1 MAYFQS
7 REFIDKHFKKWT
19 SFRQKSFLVKLVG
32 VAYWKQ
38 FQEMLDKE

>member
-1 MAYFQS
+1 MEYFQS
-7 REFIDKHFKKWT
+7 KEFIDKHFSKWDA
-19 SFRQKSFLVKLVG
+19 FRQKNFLVKLVG